1 MTNLLAINL
10 IRPIFNWKFNN
21 KIPKRYLDLAQ
32 HKLKT
37 RPNSWAL
44 YLLTPKRPTSYFS
57 IKQEKNGKRH
67 FHSALVGW
75 NRIWKDH
82 FQLLILKRGCR
93 SWKWLFNLYAAPS
106 PSDHGKIMEIMER
119 SWISRKSWKSWK
131 DHGKNLSGVSGSHSS
146 LCQRPHGPRPPLS
159 RDSTP
164 SGMIFSN
171 FYFLIHLF
179 AKYSYSYSSI
189 NISSEIVKLVI
200 CNNWPSWQWW
210 WWWWWCW
217 QWCWWWWRWC
227 WWWWWWCLCF

>member
-1 MTNLLAINL
+1 MVIFTPPLSAETEYEKIISSCSFWKEDVDHENDFL
-10 IRPIFNWKFNN
+10 ICMRLPL
-21 KIPKRYLDLAQ
+21 RQ
-32 HKLKT
+32 
-37 RPNSWAL
+37 
-44 YLLTPKRPTSYFS
+44 
-57 IKQEKNGKRH
+57 
-67 FHSALVGW
+67 
-75 NRIWKDH
+75 
-82 FQLLILKRGCR
+82 
-93 SWKWLFNLYAAPS
+93 
-106 PSDHGKIMEIMER
+106 IMER
-119 SWISRKSWKSWK
+119 SWKSWK

-164 SGMIFSN
+164 SGTIFSN

-200 CNNWPSWQWW
+200 CNNWPSLQWW